1 LAEAEIGTDPF
12 DTPTDPPTVVDAPE
26 QVDPAKYSYV
36 TVPPA
41 LKAFDNFAESDTEPP
56 TIIVEAERL
65 VEMEGDAL
73 PTEIEIATECDN
85 EPLVPLTITVY
96 VPLAEDPQDMAEVPE
111 PTTLIGER
119 VQESPVDGDTVAV
132 RLTSPT
138 NPLTPAN
145 VKVEFPAAPTVTVTV
160 AGLAAIVKS

>member
-1 LAEAEIGTDPF
+1 MAEAEIGTDPF

-85 EPLVPLTITVY
+85 EPLVPLTITV
-96 VPLAEDPQDMAEVPE
+96 
-111 PTTLIGER
+111 
-119 VQESPVDGDTVAV
+119 
-132 RLTSPT
+132 
-138 NPLTPAN
+138 
-145 VKVEFPAAPTVTVTV
+145 
-160 AGLAAIVKS
+160 

>member
-1 LAEAEIGTDPF
+1 
-12 DTPTDPPTVVDAPE
+12 
-26 QVDPAKYSYV
+26 
-36 TVPPA
+36 
-41 LKAFDNFAESDTEPP
+41 
-56 TIIVEAERL
+56 
-65 VEMEGDAL
+65 
-73 PTEIEIATECDN
+73 
-85 EPLVPLTITVY
+85 
-96 VPLAEDPQDMAEVPE
+96 MAEVPE